1 MKTDDVIGNQK
12 VTLKHIGKC
21 FVGVVTG
28 FMIFIMTIVAAKFL
42 SHLFGA
48 IQRFSI
54 DSDDY
59 TLALIGFVMFFIIKL
74 LEPFAEKENEVS
86 RF

>member
-1 MKTDDVIGNQK
+1 MKNEGFIADRK
-12 VTLKHIGKC
+12 VTLKYVGKC
-21 FVGVVTG
+21 LVGGVAG
-28 FMIFIMTIVAAKFL
+28 FMIFIMTIAGAKFL
-42 SHLFGA
+42 SHMFGRL
-48 IQRFSI
+48 QHFNI

-59 TLALIGFVMFFIIKL
+59 YLSLIGFAMFFIIKL